1 MRRPLFSKLRPRLIA
16 AFLLVSLAPLLLLEY
31 FNQRAT
37 RQALIDAAHRA
48 LYASATQTAQA
59 IDGFL
64 NENLNGLRVHAL
76 LPAIQRFLSAPGDAL
91 HKAAAWQTLLRLS
104 RKDTVNL
111 ISFAVLDLAGH
122 NLLDTRTVQIGRDE
136 SQRDYFKALMATKV
150 PTVSAMQFAD
160 APGDAL
166 TLHFASLVWD
176 PAGRPLGVLRI
187 TYNATVVQQLTT
199 QALHASPSAR
209 VVLLDEHHIRLADSA
224 RPDLIFTSVAPIQMD
239 LIRRLR
245 AEWRLPEGGPAV
257 ATGPPALE
265 TALKRLSN
273 GGYFTAPLSTGSQDA
288 QAEPYAVGAARLRYR
303 PWLVVVAEPQSVLLV
318 PIDRL
323 LGEGLI
329 LAIAIA
335 LLVSLFG
342 VGMAGRL
349 TSPFRTLTEA
359 VSRFSA
365 GERGVKVAVPTHDEA
380 GELARAFNDM
390 MGRIA
395 AHTAE
400 LEAQVAERT
409 QALQADIARREAAER
424 ALAQTHAELELRVEQ
439 RTGELRAAHAR
450 LQEEL
455 AERERAESE
464 KARLE
469 AQLRQAQKLEA
480 IGTLAGGIAHD
491 FNNILGAILGYAEM
505 ALDAVPEGSNLK
517 RYVGNVMAAANRAKD
532 LVDQI
537 LAFTQPG
544 SRERVPVRLGPLLG
558 EVAELIKASLPETI
572 ELKLRVNAEDATV
585 QGDVIRLH
593 QLVMNVCTN
602 AVQAM
607 PEGGLLKIALD
618 VIELSERMVQRHH
631 TIEPGAYVRLKVT
644 DTGHGI
650 DEATLDRVF
659 DPFFTT
665 KDLGRGTGLGLSLVH
680 SIVSDHGGAIEVSS
694 TPGQGSCFT
703 VYLPRSLETAFAS
716 GIERAPIPSGRGET
730 VLLVDDD
737 EALVLLG
744 EEMIAALGY
753 EPIGFQDSQAAL
765 EAFQARPARFD
776 LVVTDQLMPRMSG
789 TELATRLREI
799 RPDIPVLLMSG
810 FGGPELAHKAQRAA
824 VHALLKK
831 PLQSRDLAQAIASAL
846 NVNKKFGADSRQ

>member
-1 MRRPLFSKLRPRLIA
+1 M
-16 AFLLVSLAPLLLLEY
+16 
-31 FNQRAT
+31 T
-37 RQALIDAAHRA
+37 
-48 LYASATQTAQA
+48 
-59 IDGFL
+59 
-64 NENLNGLRVHAL
+64 
-76 LPAIQRFLSAPGDAL
+76 
-91 HKAAAWQTLLRLS
+91 
-104 RKDTVNL
+104 
-111 ISFAVLDLAGH
+111 
-122 NLLDTRTVQIGRDE
+122 
-136 SQRDYFKALMATKV
+136 
-150 PTVSAMQFAD
+150 
-160 APGDAL
+160 
-166 TLHFASLVWD
+166 
-176 PAGRPLGVLRI
+176 
-187 TYNATVVQQLTT
+187 
-199 QALHASPSAR
+199 
-209 VVLLDEHHIRLADSA
+209 
-224 RPDLIFTSVAPIQMD
+224 
-239 LIRRLR
+239 
-245 AEWRLPEGGPAV
+245 
-257 ATGPPALE
+257 
-265 TALKRLSN
+265 
-273 GGYFTAPLSTGSQDA
+273 
-288 QAEPYAVGAARLRYR
+288 
-303 PWLVVVAEPQSVLLV
+303 
-318 PIDRL
+318 
-323 LGEGLI
+323 
-329 LAIAIA
+329 
-335 LLVSLFG
+335 
-342 VGMAGRL
+342 
-349 TSPFRTLTEA
+349 
-359 VSRFSA
+359 
-365 GERGVKVAVPTHDEA
+365 
-380 GELARAFNDM
+380 
-390 MGRIA
+390 
-395 AHTAE
+395 
-400 LEAQVAERT
+400 ERT

-505 ALDAVPEGSNLK
+505 ALSAAPQGSNLK
-517 RYVGNVMAAANRAKD
+517 RYLGNVMAAANRAKD

-544 SRERVPVRLGPLLG
+544 SRERVPVRMGPLLG

-572 ELKLRVNAEDATV
+572 ELKLCVNAGDATV
-585 QGDVIRLH
+585 QGDMIRLH

-607 PEGGLLKIALD
+607 PEGGLLEIALD
-618 VIELSERMVQRHH
+618 VTDLSERMAQRHH
-631 TIEPGAYVRLKVT
+631 TVEPGAYVRLKVT

-665 KDLGRGTGLGLSLVH
+665 KDLGRGTGLGLSVVH

-694 TPGQGSCFT
+694 TPGQGSSFT
-703 VYLPRSLETAFAS
+703 VYLPRSEDAAS
-716 GIERAPIPSGRGET
+716 AIDMERAPIPSGRGET

-789 TELATRLREI
+789 TELAARLREI

-846 NVNKKFGADSRQ
+846 SVNKKFGAESER

>member
-1 MRRPLFSKLRPRLIA
+1 
-16 AFLLVSLAPLLLLEY
+16 
-31 FNQRAT
+31 
-37 RQALIDAAHRA
+37 
-48 LYASATQTAQA
+48 
-59 IDGFL
+59 
-64 NENLNGLRVHAL
+64 
-76 LPAIQRFLSAPGDAL
+76 
-91 HKAAAWQTLLRLS
+91 
-104 RKDTVNL
+104 
-111 ISFAVLDLAGH
+111 
-122 NLLDTRTVQIGRDE
+122 
-136 SQRDYFKALMATKV
+136 MA
-150 PTVSAMQFAD
+150 
-160 APGDAL
+160 
-166 TLHFASLVWD
+166 
-176 PAGRPLGVLRI
+176 
-187 TYNATVVQQLTT
+187 
-199 QALHASPSAR
+199 
-209 VVLLDEHHIRLADSA
+209 
-224 RPDLIFTSVAPIQMD
+224 
-239 LIRRLR
+239 
-245 AEWRLPEGGPAV
+245 
-257 ATGPPALE
+257 E
-265 TALKRLSN
+265 T
-273 GGYFTAPLSTGSQDA
+273 
-288 QAEPYAVGAARLRYR
+288 
-303 PWLVVVAEPQSVLLV
+303 
-318 PIDRL
+318 
-323 LGEGLI
+323 
-329 LAIAIA
+329 
-335 LLVSLFG
+335 
-342 VGMAGRL
+342 
-349 TSPFRTLTEA
+349 
-359 VSRFSA
+359 
-365 GERGVKVAVPTHDEA
+365 
-380 GELARAFNDM
+380 
-390 MGRIA
+390 
-395 AHTAE
+395 
-400 LEAQVAERT
+400 
-409 QALQADIARREAAER
+409 LQADIARREAAER

-455 AERERAESE
+455 AERERTESE

-469 AQLRQAQKLEA
+469 AELRQAQKLEA

-505 ALDAVPEGSNLK
+505 ALDAVPAGSNLQ
-517 RYVGNVMAAANRAKD
+517 RYLGNVMAAANRAKD

-572 ELKLRVNAEDATV
+572 ELKLCVHAEDATV

-607 PEGGLLKIALD
+607 PEGGLLEIALD

-631 TIEPGAYVRLKVT
+631 TLEPGAYVRLKVT

-665 KDLGRGTGLGLSLVH
+665 KDLGLGTGLGLSLAH

-694 TPGQGSCFT
+694 TPGQGSSFT
-703 VYLPRSLETAFAS
+703 VYLPRSGETASAS
-716 GIERAPIPSGRGET
+716 GIERVPIPKGRGET
-730 VLLVDDD
+730 VLLVNDD

-789 TELATRLREI
+789 TELAARLREI

-846 NVNKKFGADSRQ
+846 NVNKKVGADWQP